1 MKNLVNKNKKCILLA
16 TNLAVIKTE
25 KSILS
30 QLNCDFAVFNQL
42 QYEVFL
48 QDYLTMTLLTN
59 IQHDTK

>member
-30 QLNCDFAVFNQL
+30 QLNCDFAVLNQL
-42 QYEVFL
+42 QYEVFSGL
-48 QDYLTMTLLTN
+48 SYND
-59 IQHDTK
+59 IID

>member
-1 MKNLVNKNKKCILLA
+1 MHSVGNKFNCYQDRKKG
-16 TNLAVIKTE
+16 
-25 KSILS
+25 ILS
-30 QLNCDFAVFNQL
+30 QLNCDFAVLNQL